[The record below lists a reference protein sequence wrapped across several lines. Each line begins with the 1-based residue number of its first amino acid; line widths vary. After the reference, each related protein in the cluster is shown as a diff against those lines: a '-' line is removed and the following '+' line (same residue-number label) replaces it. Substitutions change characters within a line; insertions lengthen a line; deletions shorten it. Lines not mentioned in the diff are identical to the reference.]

1 MSKTEIIAELP
12 KLTRHDRREILD
24 RLLDLEDEPEI
35 LEDRRR
41 AADETFR
48 VLDVMEQEDAQNS
61 AR

>member
-12 KLTRHDRREILD
+12 KMTLRDRREILD
-24 RLLDLEDEPEI
+24 RILELEDEAEL

-41 AADETFR
+41 AADEAFQM
-48 VLDVMEQEDAQNS
+48 LDSLEAEDAQNS